1 MMSGGLAAVTIAA
14 MKRLDWALAAAVY
27 PVGVVVSG
35 LPAMDRSRCGIAI
48 PVGLLIAYMVAA
60 RHDRRAALTGLA
72 LVLAGLVVLLFT
84 DPLLDLGAVFV
95 LPLCA
100 GVWWAGRLV
109 RSRERVAAELAER
122 SRALEQVRG
131 ESARL
136 AVEVDRAAIA
146 ADLDAAA
153 REPLRAMVALAD
165 AGPAQ
170 APEQAQATF
179 GRIEREGRESLDELR
194 QMLGKLRGDELET
207 APQPG
212 LADLDEL
219 VVVERTG
226 ARRALPAG
234 TELAGYRMVQH
245 ALAAL
250 EEPAVSLRYL
260 PGAVELEV
268 RGRLAAGGAA
278 ETALAAARE
287 RVTAHGGRFHRDRR
301 PDGTCVVRG
310 RLPAAGGA

>member
-1 MMSGGLAAVTIAA
+1 MSRDLAAVTIAA

-27 PVGVVVSG
+27 LAGVVVSG

-48 PVGLLIAYMVAA
+48 PVGLLIVYMVAV
-60 RHDRRAALTGLA
+60 RHDRRAALAGLA
-72 LVLAGLVVLLFT
+72 LVLAGFVVLLFS
-84 DPLLDLGAVFV
+84 DPLLDVGAVFI
-95 LPLCA
+95 LPLGA

-153 REPLRAMVALAD
+153 REPLRTMVALAD
-165 AGPAQ
+165 AGPGRP
-170 APEQAQATF
+170 PEQARAAF
-179 GRIEREGRESLDELR
+179 ADIERQGRESLDELR

-207 APQPG
+207 TPQPG
-212 LADLDEL
+212 LADLDAL
-219 VVVERTG
+219 AAVECSG
-226 ARRALPAG
+226 QPRALPAG

-245 ALAAL
+245 ALSAL
-250 EEPAVSLRYL
+250 AEPAVALRYL
-260 PGAVELEV
+260 RDAVELEV
-268 RGRLAAGGAA
+268 SGRLAGGDAA
-278 ETALAAARE
+278 ESALAAACE

-310 RLPAAGGA
+310 RLPTHG